1 MTAETLETVLAAALE
16 TVRHYLGRTR
26 ALVEIA
32 TEADL
37 ALRPAPDMRPVGDQ
51 LAIAIGF
58 AGRAVLPFTDRTGPD
73 WPAEITREGLLAYAD
88 AMAAAL
94 DGLGAGDLVLRE
106 IAHRAGFADVTQG
119 GADYLL
125 RFALPNMIFHVTAA
139 HTGLKAAGHDLG
151 KADFDAIHAYPAGF
165 SFDA

>member
-1 MTAETLETVLAAALE
+1 MTADALEAVLETVLEA
-16 TVRHYLGRTR
+16 VRHYLGRTR

-32 TEADL
+32 SEADL

-165 SFDA
+165 SFDT